1 MSLLSSFAG
10 AKRSVRRTFAAA
22 GMAALATLFAANA
35 TQAAQF
41 TPHECKV
48 IAGVAG
54 TVVRTLGADQLS
66 LAFRQSFRD
75 FLGSPLT
82 CTGPTNI
89 ATPTGMDIDVWT
101 VIRARLASGTQPIDL
116 QARGLRAVQ
125 TLSMR

>member
-66 LAFRQSFRD
+66 HAFRQSFVN
-75 FLGSPLT
+75 FLDPNVT
-82 CTGPTNI
+82 CTGPTSI

-101 VIRARLASGTQPIDL
+101 VIRGTLASGTRPIDL
-116 QARGLRAVQ
+116 QARGVRAVQ